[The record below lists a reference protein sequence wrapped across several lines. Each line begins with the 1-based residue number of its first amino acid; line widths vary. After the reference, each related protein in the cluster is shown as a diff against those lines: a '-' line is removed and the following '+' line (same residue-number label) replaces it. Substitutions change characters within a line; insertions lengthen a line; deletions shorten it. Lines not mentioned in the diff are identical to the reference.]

1 MIPRLKDKI
10 ALVTGGGSGI
20 GRATCLRMAE
30 EGASVVVTDM
40 NEAGGQE
47 TVAQIT
53 AGGGAAWF
61 DRLDVAD
68 ETNWQALIA
77 SIRARHGRLDI
88 LVNNAGILIMKP
100 MLETSLEEWE
110 RIFAVNA
117 RGVFLGCKTAAP
129 AMIAAGGGAI
139 INISSIYG
147 LIAPAGA
154 TAYEATKGAVRLF
167 TKGVAAELAAHNIRV
182 NSVHPGVV
190 DTGMTEAIL
199 RDAAVTD
206 RLLGPTLIRRPAQA
220 RELANAILFLA
231 SDEASYMTGSEL
243 VVDGGWTAR

>member
-68 ETNWQALIA
+68 EANWQALIA
-77 SIRARHGRLDI
+77 AIRARHGRLDI

-243 VVDGGWTAR
+243 VVDGGYTSQ

>member
-1 MIPRLKDKI
+1 MPRLKDKI

-40 NEAGGQE
+40 NEAGGHE

-53 AGGGAAWF
+53 TGGGAAWF

-68 ETNWQALIA
+68 EAGWQGLIA
-77 SIRARHGRLDI
+77 AIRARHGRLDI

-100 MLETSLEEWE
+100 MLETSLDEWE

-129 AMIAAGGGAI
+129 VMIAAGGGAI

-190 DTGMTEAIL
+190 DTGMTEAFL

-243 VVDGGWTAR
+243 VVDGGYTSQ

>member
-40 NEAGGQE
+40 NEAGGHE

-53 AGGGAAWF
+53 ASGGAAWF

-68 ETNWQALIA
+68 EAGWQGLIA
-77 SIRARHGRLDI
+77 AIRARHGRLDI

-100 MLETSLEEWE
+100 MLETSLDEWE

-129 AMIAAGGGAI
+129 VMIAAGGGAI

-206 RLLGPTLIRRPAQA
+206 KLLGPTLIRRPAQA

-243 VVDGGWTAR
+243 VVDGGYTSQ

>member
-1 MIPRLKDKI
+1 M
-10 ALVTGGGSGI
+10 
-20 GRATCLRMAE
+20 
-30 EGASVVVTDM
+30 
-40 NEAGGQE
+40 
-47 TVAQIT
+47 
-53 AGGGAAWF
+53 
-61 DRLDVAD
+61 AD

-117 RGVFLGCKTAAP
+117 RGVFLGCKPAAP

-220 RELANAILFLA
+220 RELAHAILFLA
-231 SDEASYMTGSEL
+231 SDEASYMTGPEL
-243 VVDGGWTAR
+243 VVDGGYTSQ

>member
-40 NEAGGQE
+40 NEAGGHE

-154 TAYEATKGAVRLF
+154 SAYQATKGAVRLF

-243 VVDGGWTAR
+243 VVDGGYTSQ

>member
-40 NEAGGQE
+40 NEAGGHE

-53 AGGGAAWF
+53 ASGGAAWF

-68 ETNWQALIA
+68 EAGWQGLIA
-77 SIRARHGRLDI
+77 AIRARHGRLDI

-100 MLETSLEEWE
+100 MLETSLDEWE

-129 AMIAAGGGAI
+129 VMIAAGGGAI

-190 DTGMTEAIL
+190 DTGMTEAFL

-243 VVDGGWTAR
+243 VVDGGYTSQ

>member
-10 ALVTGGGSGI
+10 ALVTGGGGGI
-20 GRATCLRMAE
+20 GRATCLHMAE

-40 NEAGGQE
+40 NEAGGHE

-53 AGGGAAWF
+53 ASGGAAWF

-68 ETNWQALIA
+68 EANWQALIA
-77 SIRARHGRLDI
+77 AIRARHGRLDI

-129 AMIAAGGGAI
+129 VMIAAGGGAI

-206 RLLGPTLIRRPAQA
+206 KLLGPTLIRRPAQA

-243 VVDGGWTAR
+243 VVDGGYTSQ